1 MTADQPGSNAQP
13 FLIQAP
19 RQLLKDFDQKLKN
32 EGYSNRSEAIRTL
45 MRAFIAGA
53 LSIKKPV
60 KRRSN

>member
-1 MTADQPGSNAQP
+1 MTVDQPGSNTRP
-13 FLIQAP
+13 FLIQAT

-53 LSIKKPV
+53 LSLKKPV